1 MADTLLFL
9 LLQYEA
15 GVKPIVRIFDDGTG
29 ELMLQGDL
37 EDCYQACKRHPSWE
51 ITAVNSS
58 DGIRILELYVD
69 NTYEKWE
76 GEE

>member
-1 MADTLLFL
+1 MAEELLFL

-15 GVKPIVRIFDDGTG
+15 GVKPVIRIFDDGTG

-51 ITAVNSS
+51 ITSVTS
-58 DGIRILELYVD
+58 DGIKVLDMYVD
-69 NTYEKWE
+69 NSYENWK